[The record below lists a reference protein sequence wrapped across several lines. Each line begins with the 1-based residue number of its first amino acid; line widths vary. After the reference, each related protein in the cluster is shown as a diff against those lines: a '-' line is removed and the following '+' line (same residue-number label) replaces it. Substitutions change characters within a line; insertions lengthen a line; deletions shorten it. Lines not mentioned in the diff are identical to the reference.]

1 MNSISI
7 GVCVYNE
14 ENNIKNLLN
23 SLLNQ
28 KNVKIKEI
36 IVVSSACTDKT
47 EEIIEKEFA
56 DNPKIILIKQEKRE
70 GKASAINLLLKH
82 VSGDIVVLESGDTI
96 PVEDTIEHLTKPFK
110 YENIGMTGG
119 KPIPVNNPN
128 TFIGFTVHLLW
139 NLHHKL
145 ALKNPKLGELVAFR
159 RRLINNIPNDT
170 AVDEACIEALI
181 KEKGY
186 ELVYVPNAIVSNKGP
201 ENISDFLKQRRR
213 IFAGHIHLKRTK
225 GYTPSSMKSNVLQL
239 IMKDLE
245 LKPKEIMWTF
255 GAMFLEFYGRLL
267 GSYDFFIKN
276 ENPYIWNIAET
287 TKSRIL
293 ETAKSNDPNH
303 AVSLQKQIELWSGIG
318 QSVKSPTLA
327 EASLLSNTSV
337 STIPQSDIL
346 SQSSISIPFKLKNNT
361 MEEKN
366 RELEYEK
373 NV

>member
-14 ENNIKNLLN
+14 EKNIKNLLN

-36 IVVSSACTDKT
+36 IVISSACTDKT
-47 EEIIEKEFA
+47 DEIIENKFA
-56 DNPKIILIKQEKRE
+56 NSNPKIILIKQEKRE

-139 NLHHKL
+139 DLHHKL
-145 ALKNPKLGELVAFR
+145 ASKEPKLGELVAFR
-159 RRLINNIPNDT
+159 SCLIQHIPHDT
-170 AVDEACIEALI
+170 AVDEAYIEAHVR
-181 KEKGY
+181 ERGY
-186 ELVYVPNAIVSNKGP
+186 ELKYVPDAIVYNKGP
-201 ENISDFLKQRRR
+201 ENTSDFLKQRRR
-213 IFAGHIHLKRTK
+213 IFAGHIHLNKTK
-225 GYTPSSMKSNVLQL
+225 GYTASSMKLNILKL
-239 IMKDLE
+239 IMGDITLN
-245 LKPKEIMWTF
+245 PKEIMWTF
-255 GAMFLEFYGRLL
+255 GAMFLEFYGRIL
-267 GSYDFFIKN
+267 GSYDFFIKK

-293 ETAKSNDPNH
+293 ETAKSNNPNH
-303 AVSLQKQIELWSGIG
+303 AVSLQKQIE
-318 QSVKSPTLA
+318 
-327 EASLLSNTSV
+327 
-337 STIPQSDIL
+337 
-346 SQSSISIPFKLKNNT
+346 
-361 MEEKN
+361 
-366 RELEYEK
+366 
-373 NV
+373 

>member
-47 EEIIEKEFA
+47 EEIIEKKFA

-255 GAMFLEFYGRLL
+255 GAMLLEFYGRLL

-293 ETAKSNDPNH
+293 ETAKTNNPNH

-346 SQSSISIPFKLKNNT
+346 SQSSISINFKLKNNT
-361 MEEKN
+361 IEEKN